1 MYTNPPWTRY
11 PLNNILANPL
21 HLQHSMHFFSFFL
34 FHVLMRVW
42 WSRSSLDPST
52 LLMTPFL
59 PFLKSPSCNLKPLCA
74 DLEIISYS
82 WQLKVFSFFLEN
94 CAKDLAL
101 KRDIFPVQLGGRS
114 WIFCCQNIL
123 QPIYFFEVRV
133 HWKTVGSY
141 EMKNAEKLDCSFKF
155 AAFIMVPYNWTRLF

>member
-1 MYTNPPWTRY
+1 
-11 PLNNILANPL
+11 
-21 HLQHSMHFFSFFL
+21 MHFFSFFL

-59 PFLKSPSCNLKPLCA
+59 PFLKSPSCNLKPLRA

-101 KRDIFPVQLGGRS
+101 KRGIFPVQLGGRS
-114 WIFCCQNIL
+114 WIFCCQNVV
-123 QPIYFFEVRV
+123 QPIFFGVRV
-133 HWKTVGSY
+133 HWKTVGNY
-141 EMKNAEKLDCSFKF
+141 EMTIRKILKCLIAHLNLQHSLWYLIIELDYFNCNYLSTK
-155 AAFIMVPYNWTRLF
+155 WLKHE